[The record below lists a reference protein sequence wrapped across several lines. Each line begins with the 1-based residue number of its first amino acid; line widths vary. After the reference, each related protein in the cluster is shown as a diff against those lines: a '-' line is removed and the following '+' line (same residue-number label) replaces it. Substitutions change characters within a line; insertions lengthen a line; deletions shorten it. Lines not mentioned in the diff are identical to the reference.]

1 MARGMW
7 MAGGGYKT
15 SPRPF
20 APTLEPVARGVWVM
34 RGGLP
39 KRTMN
44 VYLLQ
49 DDGGVTI
56 FDAGIKDMARPL
68 GDVAERMGG
77 LERVVLGHSHADHRG
92 AAPRLGAPVLCHPD
106 EVADAEGD
114 GGSHYF
120 DLSKLES
127 PVMRRAYPF
136 LLSEWD
142 GGPVTVAG
150 TVSEGDDVAGFE
162 VKHFP
167 GHAPGLIGLW
177 REEDR
182 LALVSDTVYTLDP
195 DSPRSPFGPPRVPHP
210 AFTPARAQAA
220 ESVRKLAALEPREVW
235 SGHANPVTGDVRRQL
250 ERAADEAV

>member
-1 MARGMW
+1 MPGPSHKLSA
-7 MAGGGYKT
+7 
-15 SPRPF
+15 RPF

-44 VYLLQ
+44 VYLLE
-49 DDGGVTI
+49 DDGGVTM
-56 FDAGIKDMARPL
+56 FDAGIKQMAAAL
-68 GDVAERMGG
+68 AEVAERMGG
-77 LERVVLGHSHADHRG
+77 LKRIVLGHSHADHRG
-92 AAPRLGAPVLCHPD
+92 AAAELEAPIYCHPD
-106 EVADAEGD
+106 EALDAEGD
-114 GGSHYF
+114 GGSSYF
-120 DLSKLES
+120 NLTKLES

-136 LLSEWD
+136 LLKGWD
-142 GGPVTVAG
+142 AGAVTVAG
-150 TVSEGDDVAGFE
+150 TLAEGDEVAGFE

-177 REEDR
+177 RADDG

-195 DSPRSPFGPPRVPHP
+195 DSPLSPFGPPRVPHA
-210 AFTPARAQAA
+210 AFTPARKQAA

-250 ERAADEAV
+250 EQAADAA